1 MAQLRQ
7 VVYDYYGYIL
17 PTSSP
22 VSIDFHDENNNLIG
36 KLDEIPDAYFTEGGK
51 CLIIK
56 VPFQTGS
63 SSSHISKFHLYTT
76 LIFNNI

>member
-51 CLIIK
+51 CLIIS
-56 VPFQTGS
+56 QTVS
-63 SSSHISKFHLYTT
+63 SYSHISKFHFYTT
-76 LIFNNI
+76 FIFNNI